1 MNICKFIVY
10 LKGKIEIEVMG
21 WTMISDGSAAG
32 QCGAVCCSACLTTEA
47 LRHAIEKSENCLN
60 ISFLIFYEP

>member
-1 MNICKFIVY
+1 MN
-10 LKGKIEIEVMG
+10 
-21 WTMISDGSAAG
+21 SDGSAVG
-32 QCGAVCCSACLTTEA
+32 QCSAGCCSACLTTEA